1 MSQPLDVLGG
11 ITAEQFLAEYW
22 QKKPLLVR
30 NALPEI
36 ANILEPNDVMELAL
50 EEHVTARLIKQK
62 DKDPN
67 QWSVKSSPLIKGDF
81 QKMPKLWTLLVQ
93 AVDHYS
99 FDLAELW
106 KKFPFIPQWRRDDIM
121 VSYAPKGGSVG
132 KHFDFYDVFLVQGYG
147 HRRWQL
153 GQMCDGNTEFVSG
166 QPLKLLPEMQVDFDE
181 VLAPGDLL
189 YVPPGLSHYG
199 VAEDD
204 CLTFSFGF
212 RMPNMADMMDRV
224 SDKFAGNSF
233 LKNPMLDI
241 QRQKAGQIGE
251 ITKSELDYLK
261 TELLQRLQN
270 STELDDAIM
279 SLMSEPKYPE
289 NIPEPD
295 EIEAD
300 DLREILDT
308 GYEILLEP
316 ASRLLYTEQD
326 SELLFWA
333 NGEQV
338 CISEDFT
345 AQLKQIADG
354 QALPFDQS
362 FDHEEIL
369 EDLAQLMNDSI
380 LMLLPPAEEE

>member
-1 MSQPLDVLGG
+1 MSSPLQVLGG
-11 ITAEQFLAEYW
+11 ITAEQFLNEYW

-30 NALPEI
+30 NAMPEI
-36 ANILEPNDVMELAL
+36 INILEPDDVKELAL
-50 EEHVTARLIKQK
+50 EETVSARLIKQK

-81 QKMPKLWTLLVQ
+81 QKLPKLWTLLVQ

-132 KHFDFYDVFLVQGYG
+132 QHFDFYDVFLVQGYG

-153 GQMCDGNTEFVSG
+153 GQMCDENTAFVTG
-166 QPLKLLPEMQVDFDE
+166 QPLKLLPEMDVHFDE

-212 RMPNMADMMDRV
+212 RMPNVATMMDRV
-224 SDKFAGNSF
+224 SDRFADNAL
-233 LKNPMLDI
+233 LKNPVIDI
-241 QRQKAGQIGE
+241 MRDQVGQIGE
-251 ITKSELDYLK
+251 MTSNELAYLK
-261 TELLQRLQN
+261 AKVLDQLQHSSDFEHALV
-270 STELDDAIM
+270 A
-279 SLMSEPKYPE
+279 LMSEPKYPD

-300 DLREILDT
+300 DLREILST
-308 GYEILLEP
+308 GYELCLEP
-316 ASRLLYTEQD
+316 ASRLLYTQQD
-326 SELLFWA
+326 DQLLFWA
-333 NGEQV
+333 NGEAC
-338 CISEDFT
+338 CIDDRF
-345 AQLKQIADG
+345 APLLKALADG
-354 QALPFDQS
+354 QVLPFDAQ
-362 FDHEEIL
+362 FDHDEFL
-369 EDLAQLMNDSI
+369 EDLAQLLNDSVLI
-380 LMLLPPAEEE
+380 LLPPEEE

>member
-1 MSQPLDVLGG
+1 MSSPLQVLGG
-11 ITAEQFLAEYW
+11 ITAEQFLNEYW

-30 NALPEI
+30 NAMPEI
-36 ANILEPNDVMELAL
+36 INILEPDDVKELAL
-50 EEHVTARLIKQK
+50 EETVSARLIKQK

-81 QKMPKLWTLLVQ
+81 QKLPKLWTLLVQ
-93 AVDHYS
+93 AIDHYS

-132 KHFDFYDVFLVQGYG
+132 QHFDFYDVFLVQGYG

-153 GQMCDGNTEFVSG
+153 GQMCDENTAFVTG
-166 QPLKLLPEMQVDFDE
+166 QPLKLLPEMDVHFDE

-212 RMPNMADMMDRV
+212 RMPNVATMMDRV
-224 SDKFAGNSF
+224 SDRFADNAL
-233 LKNPMLDI
+233 LKNPVIDI
-241 QRQKAGQIGE
+241 MRDQVGQIGE
-251 ITKSELDYLK
+251 MTSNELAYLK
-261 TELLQRLQN
+261 AKVLDQLQHSSDFEHALV
-270 STELDDAIM
+270 A
-279 SLMSEPKYPE
+279 LMSEPKYPD

-300 DLREILDT
+300 DLREILST
-308 GYEILLEP
+308 GYELCLEP
-316 ASRLLYTEQD
+316 ASRLLYTQQD
-326 SELLFWA
+326 DQLLFWA
-333 NGEQV
+333 NGEAC
-338 CISEDFT
+338 CIDERF
-345 AQLKQIADG
+345 APLLKALADG
-354 QALPFDQS
+354 QVLPFDAQ
-362 FDHEEIL
+362 FNHDEFL
-369 EDLAQLMNDSI
+369 EDLAQLLNDSV
-380 LMLLPPAEEE
+380 LMLLPPEEE

>member
-1 MSQPLDVLGG
+1 MSLALDVLGG
-11 ITAEQFLAEYW
+11 ITAEQFLNEYW

-30 NALPEI
+30 NAMPEI
-36 ANILEPNDVMELAL
+36 INILEPDDVKELAL
-50 EEHVTARLIKQK
+50 EETVSARLIKQK

-81 QKMPKLWTLLVQ
+81 QKLPKLWTLLVQ

-132 KHFDFYDVFLVQGYG
+132 QHFDFYDVFLVQGYG

-153 GQMCDGNTEFVSG
+153 GQMCDENTAFVIG
-166 QPLKLLPEMQVDFDE
+166 QPLKLLPEMNVHFDE

-212 RMPNMADMMDRV
+212 RMPNVATMMDRV
-224 SDKFAGNSF
+224 SDRFADNAL
-233 LKNPMLDI
+233 LKNPVIDI
-241 QRQKAGQIGE
+241 MRDQVGQIGE
-251 ITKSELDYLK
+251 MTSNELAYLK
-261 TELLQRLQN
+261 AKVLDQLQHSSDFEHALV
-270 STELDDAIM
+270 A
-279 SLMSEPKYPE
+279 LMSEPKYPD

-300 DLREILDT
+300 DLREILST
-308 GYEILLEP
+308 GYELCLEP
-316 ASRLLYTEQD
+316 ASRLLYTQQD
-326 SELLFWA
+326 DQLLFWA
-333 NGEQV
+333 NGEAC
-338 CISEDFT
+338 CIDDRF
-345 AQLKQIADG
+345 APLLKALADG
-354 QALPFDQS
+354 QVLPFDAQ
-362 FDHEEIL
+362 FDHDEFL
-369 EDLAQLMNDSI
+369 EDLAQLLNDSV
-380 LMLLPPAEEE
+380 LMLLPPEEE